1 VRAAQQGVRAQG
13 ASVKI
18 KRIVSNIATSNV
30 DKASAFYQEILGL
43 KVLMDLGWIR
53 TYGSSSKMTIQVSV
67 MSEGGSGTPVPDMSI
82 EVDDVEEALMRVRK
96 AGIAIEYG
104 PATEPWG
111 VRRFYVRDPFGKLI
125 NILQHEQQAIAP

>member
-1 VRAAQQGVRAQG
+1 MKV
-13 ASVKI
+13 
-18 KRIVSNIATSNV
+18 KRIVSNVAASDV
-30 DKASAFYQEILGL
+30 EKANAFYEEILGL

-53 TYGSSSKMTIQVSV
+53 TYGFSSKMTIQVSV
-67 MSEGGSGTPVPDMSI
+67 MSEGGSGTAVPDMSI
-82 EVDDVEEALMRVRK
+82 EVDNVEEALIRVRN

-125 NILQHEQQAIAP
+125 NILQHE

>member
-1 VRAAQQGVRAQG
+1 MKV
-13 ASVKI
+13 
-18 KRIVSNIATSNV
+18 KRIVSNVAAADVN
-30 DKASAFYQEILGL
+30 KASAFYKDLLGL

-53 TYGSSSKMTIQVSV
+53 TYGSSAKMTLQMSV

-82 EVDDVEEALMRVRK
+82 EVDDIEEALRKARK

-111 VRRFYVRDPFGKLI
+111 VRRFYVRDPFGKLV
-125 NILQHEQQAIAP
+125 NILQHE